1 MAGKILFERSTF
13 IKPKCRYYPKPEFF
27 CFEKKLNDATTMA
40 TLSYQKGKDTF
51 ETVHMWTQIVG
62 KIKLALLP
70 WINHSWLKIIISRS
84 NLIPVSPGKRHSSC
98 IIHNSSFPPQRAGII
113 HNPATSRS
121 LTAIF

>member
-70 WINHSWLKIIISRS
+70 WINHSWYITLMPTRKGLSTV
-84 NLIPVSPGKRHSSC
+84 LIPYGDYNFRIEFDSRLAGQVPFIMHHS
-98 IIHNSSFPPQRAGII
+98 
-113 HNPATSRS
+113 
-121 LTAIF
+121 